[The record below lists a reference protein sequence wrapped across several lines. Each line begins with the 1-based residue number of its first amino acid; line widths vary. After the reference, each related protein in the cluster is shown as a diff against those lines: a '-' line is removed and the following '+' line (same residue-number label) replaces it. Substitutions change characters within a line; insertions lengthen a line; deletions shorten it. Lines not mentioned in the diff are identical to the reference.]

1 MPSDF
6 YMSLQECLAL
16 KPKSSFYFVKKYS
29 LESGSIFVLVNGFAL
44 YFWVGGIIDL
54 PNDNLDISIINLG
67 NKHHMIEVY
76 MDSQS

>member
-16 KPKSSFYFVKKYS
+16 KPKSSFYFMKKYS
-29 LESGSIFVLVNGFAL
+29 LESRSIFVLTNGFAL

-54 PNDNLDISIINLG
+54 PSNNLDVSIITLNILILEISITW
-67 NKHHMIEVY
+67 
-76 MDSQS
+76 